1 MQFVWKHIDDMVGKG
16 LDWDVIIRLLVY
28 ISASLVPMALPLAVL
43 LSSLMAFGN
52 LGENYELIAFKS
64 AGISLKQILK
74 PLFVLILMLAGV
86 AFLFNNY
93 WLPIANLKSR
103 SLLYDVREKKPT
115 MDIKPGIFSSEL
127 DNFTIRVADKKVKGD
142 KEYLYDLMIYDHSQ
156 GRGNRTVIT
165 ADEGLMTMSENKQFL
180 VLHLYNG
187 QSYDEQMEKTVHKS
201 YPLAR
206 TTFEEE
212 VIRFDLSEFAL
223 NRTDEDLFKS
233 NYYMLNL
240 KQLEEAIDTLSDL
253 RQVRYDRYL
262 SDLKQSYTLFS
273 GQEYK
278 DTTLKLI
285 TVQADMGNIFR
296 NSGKDRKLHIVETAI
311 NLARNSKSRVTS
323 SIEDL
328 SARREYINRHK
339 IEWHKK
345 LTLSFACIVLFLI
358 GAPLGAIIRKGGLG
372 MPMVISVVFFL
383 IFHILSITGEK
394 MAKEGAISVFAGMWM
409 ATAVLTPIGL
419 FFTYKATTDSSLFRM
434 DALLEPIRDFF
445 RRRKTKAVSE

>member
-1 MQFVWKHIDDMVGKG
+1 MVGKG
-16 LDWDVIIRLLVY
+16 LDWDVIAQLLVY
-28 ISASLVPMALPLAVL
+28 ISASLVPMALPLAIL

-64 AGISLKQILK
+64 AGISLRQILK
-74 PLFVLILMLAGV
+74 PLFILILFLAAA

-115 MDIKPGIFSSEL
+115 MDIRPGIFSSEL
-127 DNFTIRVADKKVKGD
+127 EDFTIRVENKKVEGD
-142 KEYLYDLMIYDHSQ
+142 KEYLYDLMIYDHSE

-165 ADEGLMTMSENKQFL
+165 AEKGLMTLSDDKQFL
-180 VLHLYNG
+180 ILHLFNG
-187 QSYDEQMEKTVHKS
+187 QSYDDQIENTVEKN

-206 TTFEEE
+206 TKFEEQL
-212 VIRFDLSEFAL
+212 IRFDLSEFAL
-223 NRTDEDLFKS
+223 NRTDEELFKN

-240 KQLEEAIDTLSDL
+240 NQLEEAIDTLSKVKEG
-253 RQVRYDRYL
+253 RFERYRNE
-262 SDLKQSYTLFS
+262 LKQSYSLFNETNYS
-273 GQEYK
+273 DLG
-278 DTTLKLI
+278 LKLVKAN
-285 TVQADMGNIFR
+285 TNIDQIIKQTK
-296 NSGKDRKLHIVETAI
+296 KDRQINIVETAI
-311 NLARNSKSRVTS
+311 NLARNSKSRVA
-323 SIEDL
+323 SINEDL
-328 SARREYINRHK
+328 KIRSEYINRHK

-345 LTLSFACIVLFLI
+345 LTLSVACVVLFLI
-358 GAPLGAIIRKGGLG
+358 GAPLGAIIRKGGIG
-372 MPMVISVVFFL
+372 MPMVISVIFFL

-434 DALLEPIRDFF
+434 DAYFDSIRDFF
-445 RRRKTKAVSE
+445 KKKKTKAVTE